1 MTHASH
7 CRLLPWLSP
16 EGKTAHLRTD
26 RVGFVSELADDV
38 EEIIVETGA
47 ELVQRTRS
55 ELAEHEL
62 SASQLRSLVITLVK
76 ALDDALRVAECRG
89 GRLPPRGGGE

>member
-1 MTHASH
+1 MTHGSH

-16 EGKTAHLRTD
+16 EGKSVYLRTD
-26 RVGFVSELADDV
+26 RIGFVSEVADDV

-47 ELVQRTRS
+47 ELLRRTRS
-55 ELAEHEL
+55 ELAEREL
-62 SASQLRSLVITLVK
+62 SASESRSLVITLVK

-89 GRLPPRGGGE
+89 GRLPPRDGGE